1 MIDDREPRTG
11 VEYRAFYATMAH
23 LAAAGRRRMRRGRD
37 KRGRRKSLLRLLL
50 AAQEPTD
57 DATPDPVRLAILAI
71 DTVAGA
77 TMRAS
82 FTGTEVRVA
91 APDEATASVLR
102 AALAETARTRA
113 TDRLIRVTVG

>member
-1 MIDDREPRTG
+1 VIEHEPNRHDLRR
-11 VEYRAFYATMAH
+11 RALHATMAQ
-23 LAAAGRRRMRRGRD
+23 LAAAGRRMRRRRD
-37 KRGRRKSLLRLLL
+37 KRMKRKSLLRLLL
-50 AAQEPTD
+50 PGRPAAGE
-57 DATPDPVRLAILAI
+57 AVPDPVRLAVLAI

-82 FTGTEVRVA
+82 FTGTAVDIA

-102 AALAETARTRA
+102 AALAETSRTRA

>member
-1 MIDDREPRTG
+1 MS
-11 VEYRAFYATMAH
+11 H
-23 LAAAGRRRMRRGRD
+23 LAAAGRRMRRRRD
-37 KRGRRKSLLRLLL
+37 NRIKRRSLLRLFIPAQGAPKD
-50 AAQEPTD
+50 AAPV
-57 DATPDPVRLAILAI
+57 PDPVRLAVLAI
-71 DTVAGA
+71 DSVAGA

-113 TDRLIRVTVG
+113 TDRLIRITVG